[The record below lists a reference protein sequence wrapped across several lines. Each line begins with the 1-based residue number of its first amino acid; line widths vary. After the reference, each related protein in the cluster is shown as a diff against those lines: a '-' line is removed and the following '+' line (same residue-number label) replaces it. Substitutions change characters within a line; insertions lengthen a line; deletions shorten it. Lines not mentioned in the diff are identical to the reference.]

1 MTADDI
7 RLSLLELEAEWRRKR
22 WAVLIQ
28 MQQSG
33 IVSDLELGEAEYEA
47 ERARLAVVLFK
58 QERAKP

>member
-33 IVSDLELGEAEYEA
+33 VVSDLELGEAEYEA
-47 ERARLAVVLFK
+47 ERARLAVTLFI